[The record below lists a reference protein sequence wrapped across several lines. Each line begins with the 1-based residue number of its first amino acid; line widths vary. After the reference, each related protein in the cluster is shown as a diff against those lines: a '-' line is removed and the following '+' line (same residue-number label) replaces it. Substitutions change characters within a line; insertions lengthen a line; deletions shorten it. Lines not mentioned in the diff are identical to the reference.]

1 MIYCTDEIILEQK
14 AVEANTTVKLR
25 LGDEVEMGNSVFK
38 VALAVPDAMDDE
50 EATRAVDEDDLAQLH
65 KDQDMAEGDAHH
77 DEEEEDEGDEDS
89 DGDYGAGA
97 VAYGINEDEDDED
110 EDVSSC

>member
-1 MIYCTDEIILEQK
+1 MYCTDEKALEQK

-25 LGDEVEMGNSVFK
+25 LGDEVEMGNSIFK

-77 DEEEEDEGDEDS
+77 AEEEEAEGDEDP
-89 DGDYGAGA
+89 DGDYGAD
-97 VAYGINEDEDDED
+97 AYGIDEDEDDED